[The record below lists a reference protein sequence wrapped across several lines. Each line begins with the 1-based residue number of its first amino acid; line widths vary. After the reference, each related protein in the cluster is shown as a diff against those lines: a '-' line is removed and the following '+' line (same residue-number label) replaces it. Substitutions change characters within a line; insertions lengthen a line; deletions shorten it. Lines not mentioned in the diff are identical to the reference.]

1 MNRHNIKKITICG
14 FGLIG
19 GCIARDLLSGN
30 YSYEIYTFDRKRV
43 LDRLKK
49 DKTFKGKIKIE
60 YKFNQAIENSDLI
73 ILSATHPGNES
84 MLKRIAKSKN
94 LDDCLILDTGAVKSP
109 ISKLSQSLEWKNGNQ
124 FLATHPMAGRE
135 KSGFKNSDS
144 KLFQN
149 HAWYLADAPKL
160 TYTNQMKLNFL
171 IKKLKALPVY
181 INPALHDELVSEISH
196 LPQLISTILGA
207 QINPDL
213 IELAGP
219 GLRSMLRL
227 SGSPYAVWGEIIS
240 ENKEEIISALQLY
253 ADNLNKVIEYIKKDK
268 SLKAIFEDA
277 SRSYKC
283 LS

>member
-1 MNRHNIKKITICG
+1 MSQHNIKKITVCG

-19 GCIARDLLSGN
+19 GCIARDLMSGRN
-30 YSYEIYTFDRKRV
+30 SYRIFAYDKKTV

-49 DKTFKGKIKIE
+49 DKSFKTKIIVE
-60 YKFNQAIENSDLI
+60 YNFNRAVENSDLI
-73 ILSATHPGNES
+73 ILSATHPANEA
-84 MLKRIAKSKN
+84 MLKRIAGSKKLAN
-94 LDDCLILDTGAVKSP
+94 CLILDTGAVKSP
-109 ISKLSQSLEWKNGNQ
+109 ISKLSASLEWCSNNQ

-135 KSGFKNSDS
+135 KSGFENSDS
-144 KLFQN
+144 KLFAS
-149 HAWYLADAPKL
+149 HAWYLADSPKL
-160 TYTNQMKLNFL
+160 NYPNQLKLNFL
-171 IKKLKALPVY
+171 INKLKALPVY

-207 QINPDL
+207 QINPEL

-227 SGSPYAVWGEIIS
+227 SGSPYSVWGEIIS
-240 ENKEEIISALQLY
+240 ENKSEIISALQLY
-253 ADNLNKVIEYIKKDK
+253 AENLNKVIEHIKKDK
-268 SLKAIFEDA
+268 SLKAIFMDA

>member
-1 MNRHNIKKITICG
+1 MTKHNIKKITICG

-19 GCIARDLLSGN
+19 GCIARDLMSGR
-30 YSYEIYTFDRKRV
+30 YSYEIYAFDRKAV
-43 LDRLKK
+43 LERLKK
-49 DKTFKGKIKIE
+49 DKTFKANIKVE
-60 YKFNQAIENSDLI
+60 ANFNQAIEKSDLI
-73 ILSATHPGNES
+73 ILAATHPGNES
-84 MLKRIAKSKN
+84 MLKRIAKSSTLK
-94 LDDCLILDTGAVKSP
+94 DCLILDTGAVKSP
-109 ISKLSQSLEWKNGNQ
+109 ISKLSRTLKWTNGNQ

-135 KSGFKNSDS
+135 KSGFKNSDT
-144 KLFQN
+144 KLFKN
-149 HAWYLADAPKL
+149 HAWYLADEPKL

-171 IKKLKALPVY
+171 IKKLNALPVY
-181 INPALHDELVSEISH
+181 VNPGLHDELVSEISH

-227 SGSPYAVWGEIIS
+227 SGSPYSVWGEIIS
-240 ENKEEIISALQLY
+240 ENKTEIIAALQLY
-253 ADNLNKVIEYIKKDK
+253 ADNLNKVIEHIKKDQ